1 MHCCKLRV
9 KQKVTMDEHLC
20 ECLVGSKKNPIHHD
34 HSINALLHKLLAK
47 MKNYPQ
53 KSNLLNNQKED

>member
-1 MHCCKLRV
+1 
-9 KQKVTMDEHLC
+9 MDEHLC